1 MLGKKA
7 RLTKLKK
14 AEINMVLLH
23 SIGNYIQSPETDH
36 DGKQCFFLKKKSTL
50 KKKKKGKGLKST
62 KLEMKK
68 KNVQLT
74 P

>member
-1 MLGKKA
+1 
-7 RLTKLKK
+7 
-14 AEINMVLLH
+14 MVLLY